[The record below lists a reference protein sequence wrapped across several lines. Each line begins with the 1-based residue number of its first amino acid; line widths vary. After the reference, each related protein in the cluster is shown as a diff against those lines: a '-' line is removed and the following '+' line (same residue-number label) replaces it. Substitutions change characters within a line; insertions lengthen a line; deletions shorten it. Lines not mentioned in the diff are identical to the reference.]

1 MILFFVLWLMTE
13 DFVVSQTK
21 LFVWGLDWSIRGKD
35 LNEEFSKF
43 GEVVFARVNLDREN
57 KNRSKGFG
65 FVVFANPEDAKKAQ
79 AEMNETELK
88 GRVVRVDFA
97 RENPERMQREAA
109 AHDEAAP
116 VAADSDDDVE
126 F

>member
-1 MILFFVLWLMTE
+1 MYIYFLYFWLMNE

-21 LFVWGLDWSIRGKD
+21 LFVWGLDWSLRGKD
-35 LNEEFSKF
+35 LNEEFSKY

-65 FVVFANPEDAKKAQ
+65 FVVFANPEDAQKAQ
-79 AEMNETELK
+79 EEMNGKEIK
-88 GRVVRVDFA
+88 GRTIRVDFA
-97 RENPERMQREAA
+97 RENPERMQREES
-109 AHDEAAP
+109 AHAEHEDA
-116 VAADSDDDVE
+116 DDVV